1 MTVAQPETMFRIS
14 RIRVLPKEELL
25 MTKERLAA
33 LESIRSVYSQR
44 AIDDAIKKFLSY
56 NPST

>member
-1 MTVAQPETMFRIS
+1 M
-14 RIRVLPKEELL
+14 RVLPKEELL
-25 MTKERLAA
+25 LTKERLAA
-33 LESIRSVYSQR
+33 LESIRSIYSQR